1 MMKGEVLR
9 MKNISQILIVD
20 DDVALLQ
27 ALPQALFL
35 RIDDVRIDTCDSALE
50 ALEQIQEY
58 DYDAIVSD
66 IKMPGMD
73 GLALLEKI
81 QELRPETPTLLIT
94 GHGEHEL
101 AVQALRGG
109 AYDFIQKPIDRDY
122 VVAALLRA
130 IQTHQLRCQLREH
143 QRALEL
149 HAQSLERVVQ
159 QRTQELIQANAAKDK
174 FLSMVSHELRT
185 PLTSLK
191 MRTQHLRQH
200 RERSESDDIV
210 SLGLEDME
218 RSISRLEVLINDLL
232 DASLIETNMFV
243 LHRKRCDLVDLCRH
257 LLEEYTAGNGPA
269 LRFEAPGEP
278 IEAEVDPDR
287 ISQVMLNLLTNARKY
302 SPEGY
307 PITVTLQQAGYEAII
322 SVRDMGGGIPADV
335 LPHIFEQYYRVPG
348 VEVQTDSYSGLGL
361 GLYISRKLVER
372 HAGRIDVQSVPGE
385 GSVFS
390 VVLPLFVDPTIE
402 NDDVAVLAPHTQAV
416 WTIAH

>member
-1 MMKGEVLR
+1 

-159 QRTQELIQANAAKDK
+159 HRTQELVQANAAKDK

>member
-1 MMKGEVLR
+1 
-9 MKNISQILIVD
+9 MKNITQILLVD

-35 RIDDVRIDTCDSALE
+35 KMDDVQVDTCDSALE
-50 ALEQIQEY
+50 ALEQIQEH

-81 QELRPETPTLLIT
+81 QALRPETPALLIT

-122 VVAALLRA
+122 VVAALHRA
-130 IQTHQLRCQLREH
+130 IQTHQLRRQLREH

-159 QRTQELIQANAAKDK
+159 HRTQELVQANAAKDK
-174 FLSMVSHELRT
+174 FLSMVSHELKT

-200 RERSESDDIV
+200 RERAESDDTV

-218 RSISRLEVLINDLL
+218 RSISRLEVLINDL
-232 DASLIETNMFV
+232 
-243 LHRKRCDLVDLCRH
+243 
-257 LLEEYTAGNGPA
+257 
-269 LRFEAPGEP
+269 
-278 IEAEVDPDR
+278 

-302 SPEGY
+302 SPKGY
-307 PITVTLQQAGYEAII
+307 PITVTLEQAGFEAII
-322 SVRDMGGGIPADV
+322 SVRDMGAGIPADA
-335 LPHIFEQYYRVPG
+335 LPHIFEQYYRAPHD
-348 VEVQTDSYSGLGL
+348 EEQTDSYTGLGL

-390 VVLPLFVDPTIE
+390 VVLPLFVDPTSE
-402 NDDVAVLAPHTQAV
+402 NDDVAKLAPHTQAV